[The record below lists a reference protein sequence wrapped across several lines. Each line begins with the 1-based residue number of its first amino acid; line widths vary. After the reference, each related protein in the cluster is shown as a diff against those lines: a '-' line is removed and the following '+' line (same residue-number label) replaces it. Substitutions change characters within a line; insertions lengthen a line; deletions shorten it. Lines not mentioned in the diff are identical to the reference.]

1 MERTGNHVQQI
12 KRYEANTSQPSA
24 DALKKIAKLRIPAIV
39 TSDSGRS

>member
-24 DALKKIAKLRIPAIV
+24 DALKKIAKCF
-39 TSDSGRS
+39 GRVSVPVLPL